1 MGSVALSNPN
11 ATSAY
16 CESCGAEFGSDSRF
30 CAKCGF
36 PLGIPERTS
45 AAYPVRKRREL
56 HIAREAM
63 FFMMLVVMGFSALT
77 PYISYATVNA
87 LLGFD
92 VSWNPFLWTPL
103 RAILAQYLY
112 LLKFNLVV
120 PLATIV
126 IWAFMLAF
134 GCVLTSLKIN
144 KFRTTSS
151 GLGSDAILERGQ
163 SVETPPIVN
172 IPLGRSQDEEM
183 GPRESRPTRAK
194 MGLCRN
200 CGSRIAADGNFCEE
214 CGAPVRTATAPES

>member
-1 MGSVALSNPN
+1 MSKPN

-16 CESCGAEFGSDSRF
+16 CESCGAELRSDSRF

-36 PLGIPERTS
+36 PLSTPERTS
-45 AAYPVRKRREL
+45 ATYPVRKRREL

-63 FFMMLVVMGFSALT
+63 LFMILVVMGFSALT

-92 VSWNPFLWTPL
+92 VSWNPFLWAPL
-103 RAILAQYLY
+103 RAILEQYLY

-120 PLATIV
+120 PLTTIV
-126 IWAFMLAF
+126 IWAFILAF
-134 GCVLTSLKIN
+134 SCVLISLKIN

-151 GLGSDAILERGQ
+151 GLGSDAILERSR

-172 IPLGRSQDEEM
+172 IPPGRSQDKEM
-183 GPRESRPTRAK
+183 GPKESPHTHAK
-194 MGLCRN
+194 MGFCRN
-200 CGSRIAADGNFCEE
+200 CGSRISADGDFCEE
-214 CGAPVRTATAPES
+214 CGAPVRTAAKGKSGQ